1 MPNPL
6 ASAWTPQ
13 LDMNEIPISKKLF
26 AAESHSRLYLLYELF
41 HSISSTLDAE
51 KALNLIIDAAVRI
64 TGATCGSLI
73 LVDWENQCLDIKV
86 SRGFVKHIGNIKLK
100 VGEGVTGWVA
110 QHGRPL
116 LVRDVT
122 QEPRY
127 VQLKADIKSELAVP
141 LALEG
146 KVIGILNVDRT
157 RLCAFAQEDVELLTL
172 LSKQS
177 AQVIRNGQVHM
188 KMLALEE
195 QVRRAERLAT
205 VGELA
210 VGLAHEIRNP
220 LTIVKMLF
228 ESGIQFDERDR

>member
-1 MPNPL
+1 M
-6 ASAWTPQ
+6 STISIPQ
-13 LDMNEIPISKKLF
+13 QSTAD
-26 AAESHSRLYLLYELF
+26 ESYSRLYLLYELF
-41 HSISSTLDAE
+41 HSISSTLETE

-73 LVDWENQCLDIKV
+73 LVDWENQRLDIKV

-110 QHGRPL
+110 QNGLPL
-116 LVRDVT
+116 LVTDVT

-127 VQLKADIKSELAVP
+127 VQLKTDIKSELAVP
-141 LALEG
+141 LALDD
-146 KVIGILNVDRT
+146 KVIGVLNVDST
-157 RLCAFAQEDVELLTL
+157 RLHAFDQEDVELLTL

-177 AQVIRNGQVHM
+177 AQVIRNGQVHK

-220 LTIVKMLF
+220 LTIVKMLLNPAF
-228 ESGIQFDERDR
+228 ISTNATGK